1 MSARKVYPY
10 SASVVYRDG
19 AGQETEEKFPVVAP
33 DRSAASDL
41 AVTYVL
47 EVLKLREF
55 ELRIV
60 GA

>member
-1 MSARKVYPY
+1 VTW
-10 SASVVYRDG
+10 G
-19 AGQETEEKFPVVAP
+19 QAGEEKFPVMAP
-33 DRSAASDL
+33 DRATASDL
-41 AVTYVL
+41 ACTYVL